1 MFLYKYLSVIAIFI
15 FRFCNSSVCM
25 FCLASSRLPFI
36 LPANRHCHRYSDAQC
51 VQCVHCEF
59 HNSLSLFC
67 PGLLCSVC
75 RFAGERVQ
83 IALNSKHQTE
93 APEGRHGSLS
103 LGAMT
108 LVQSLKRTT
117 FSTLPDVLGGN
128 RIRFTTSAESL
139 PSHRASLPS
148 YLPFIM
154 KNAEKCSQQ
163 SEKFDIIL
171 VSVCVCESAGDF
183 HLALPIDSLHFPLF
197 HHIYIGWGLNTLYNP
212 ADDIWSNCS
221 NAVSNQ
227 PPRFF
232 LSRHLMISNEC
243 RCVCR
248 KYFTFITQYFWHMP
262 FQESVEY
269 HCFEHTEHISL
280 NNHKKISA
288 NTLIFGSISFRT
300 HR

>member
-232 LSRHLMISNEC
+232 SLAIWWFRM
-243 RCVCR
+243 
-248 KYFTFITQYFWHMP
+248 
-262 FQESVEY
+262 SVGVSVAN
-269 HCFEHTEHISL
+269 ISL
-280 NNHKKISA
+280 SSLN
-288 NTLIFGSISFRT
+288 IFGICRFKSLLNIIVSSIPNIFHSTTTKKSAQIRLYLD
-300 HR
+300 R

>member
-108 LVQSLKRTT
+108 LVQSLTRTT

-232 LSRHLMISNEC
+232 SLAIRWFRM
-243 RCVCR
+243 
-248 KYFTFITQYFWHMP
+248 
-262 FQESVEY
+262 SVGVSVAN
-269 HCFEHTEHISL
+269 ISL
-280 NNHKKISA
+280 SSLN
-288 NTLIFGSISFRT
+288 IFGICRFKSLLNIIVSSIPNIFHSTTTKKSAQIRLYLD
-300 HR
+300 R